1 MTATTCVWLAA
12 GGLTSVSFLHRSSPD
27 SKDKEAPSPRE
38 PKRDMAGEEAFKGP
52 SPDSER

>member
-1 MTATTCVWLAA
+1 MWLAA
-12 GGLTSVSFLHRSSPD
+12 GGLTFVSFLHRSSPD

-38 PKRDMAGEEAFKGP
+38 PKRDMAGEEVFKGP